1 MLPMKFAIFFFLA
14 ADIFAAEQLPV
25 QQVVAL
31 PEPGDP
37 TVCFRLWFQVGS
49 ENDPTGKEGLANLTA
64 GMLTEAATK
73 RYSYEQILEKL
84 FPLAG
89 GYDARTSVEMTV
101 IAGRIHKDN
110 LREYYPLL
118 MEAVREPAFLPKD
131 LERLKSQTLNHLEN
145 GLRYSS
151 DEELG
156 KALLYNTIFRGTPY
170 GHLPEGTVQGVK
182 NITVDDVRNFYR
194 RYYTPQNVVL
204 GLGGGYDNALLEKLR
219 TDLAALTPPL
229 PVGEGQGVRAALSNG
244 APKIT
249 PAPIHGRRVVIVEKK
264 DTPATAISIG
274 FPIAA
279 HRGSRDWYAL
289 ALVNSWFGQHRNS
302 SSHLYQVLR
311 EARGLNY
318 GDYSYIEHYP
328 NGGGW
333 EVPPV
338 NVGRRQQIF
347 EIWIRPVPNAA
358 RVFALRGALRELKLL
373 VDNGMTEEQFIAARK
388 FMSNFVRHYA
398 ATSMARL
405 GYALD
410 DKFYGISGSHLK
422 NFPKIL
428 NELNREEVNAAIRKY
443 LQYENLQIAIV
454 SEDAAALKTA
464 LVSDAPSPYKY
475 PTPKPTSVLEEDKE
489 IQTFPLDIK
498 AENVQIVPVDEV
510 FEK

>member
-1 MLPMKFAIFFFLA
+1 MLPMKFTIFFLLA
-14 ADIFAAEQLPV
+14 ANVFAAEQLPMN
-25 QQVVAL
+25 QVVAL

-49 ENDPTGKEGLANLTA
+49 ENDPPGKDGLANLTA
-64 GMLTEAATK
+64 DMLTQAGTK
-73 RYSYEQILEKL
+73 RNSYEQILEKL

-89 GYDARTSVEMTV
+89 DYSADASVEMTV

-118 MEAVREPAFLPKD
+118 MQAVREPAFLPTD
-131 LERLKSQTLNHLEN
+131 LQRLKSQILNHLRN
-145 GLRYSS
+145 SLRYSS

-156 KALLYNTIFRGTPY
+156 KAVLYNAIFRGTPY

-182 NITVDDVRNFYR
+182 SITVDDVRDFYR
-194 RYYTPQNVVL
+194 RYYTRQNVVL
-204 GLGGGYDNALLEKLR
+204 GLGGGYDDALLQKVR
-219 TDLAALTPPL
+219 TDLAALVQPAVPGMV
-229 PVGEGQGVRAALSNG
+229 PGAGAAASEG
-244 APKIT
+244 APKIS
-249 PAPIHGRRVVIVEKK
+249 PAPIHGRHVVIVEKK

-274 FPIAA
+274 FPFAA

-289 ALVNSWFGQHRNS
+289 ALVNSWFGQHRNAN
-302 SSHLYQVLR
+302 SHLYQVLR

-328 NGGGW
+328 NGGSW

-373 VDNGMTEEQFIAARK
+373 VDNGLTEEQFTAARK
-388 FMSNFVRHYA
+388 FMSKFVRHYA
-398 ATSMARL
+398 PTSMARL

-410 DKFYGISGSHLK
+410 DKFYGISGSHLEK
-422 NFPKIL
+422 FPKIL
-428 NELNREEVNAAIRKY
+428 NELTREEVNAAIRKH

-464 LVSDAPSPYKY
+464 LVSDALSPYKY
-475 PTPKPTSVLEEDKE
+475 PTPKPASVLEEDKQIE
-489 IQTFPLDIK
+489 TFPLKIK